1 MKSDNWKI
9 DLSLI
14 LNKLG
19 INGLITYSDF
29 KEAFTHPSYANE
41 NNLNYNYQRLEF
53 LGDSLIGF
61 LISKFLYKERIQNKK
76 LNDGEMSNF
85 KSRIVQGTTMAM
97 ASDNIGLLKIAYL
110 GKGINKKNVV
120 TSIKEDLF
128 ESFIGA
134 IYKSFSIREVQKVLD
149 QTLIYY
155 YQNKIIDIDKDWKT
169 KFQEIVQSH
178 NQQNSIEYRHSDNNQ
193 IKISHLFFNNLLF
206 GIGEGN
212 NYKDA
217 DQNAAKNAFEKYIQ
231 NN

>member
-19 INGLITYSDF
+19 INGLIAYSHF

-76 LNDGEMSNF
+76 LNDGEMSSF

-110 GKGINKKNVV
+110 GKGINKKNVPA
-120 TSIKEDLF
+120 SIKEDLF

-134 IYKSFSIREVQKVLD
+134 IYKSFSIREVQNVLD

-155 YQNKIIDIDKDWKT
+155 YQNEIIDINKDWKT

-212 NYKDA
+212 NKKDA